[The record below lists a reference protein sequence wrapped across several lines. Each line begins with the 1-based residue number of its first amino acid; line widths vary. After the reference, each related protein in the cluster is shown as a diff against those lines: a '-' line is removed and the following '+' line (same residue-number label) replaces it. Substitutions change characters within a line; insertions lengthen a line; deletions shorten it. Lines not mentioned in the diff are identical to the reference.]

1 MLMTLFLKP
10 AFLKSELEIKY
21 YQDITP
27 YIISHFYEFFQ
38 ILIISI
44 LIMNIFA
51 RITNAIN
58 DPLRKAFF

>member
-10 AFLKSELEIKY
+10 AFLKSEPEIKY

-27 YIISHFYEFFQ
+27 HNISDFYEFFQ